1 MHEASSLTAM
11 SRTEMAGI
19 FSRSDCQWSPSSM
32 ETQTCVS
39 VAAERRPF
47 LRGSS
52 RMELATAPPATP
64 LSISVHVL
72 PPSWVRQK
80 CGFMSSSR
88 RVLAAAYAVLVSK
101 WPASM
106 LKMRVQALISGGV
119 TLFHLAPP
127 SVVTWMTPSPVPAQ
141 STLTSRG
148 DGAIA
153 VTVPA
158 GAGVTVEAYLP
169 ALAGTSHVWRERSPL
184 MGVQL

>member
-1 MHEASSLTAM
+1 
-11 SRTEMAGI
+11 
-19 FSRSDCQWSPSSM
+19 
-32 ETQTCVS
+32 
-39 VAAERRPF
+39 
-47 LRGSS
+47 
-52 RMELATAPPATP
+52 MELATAPPATP
-64 LSISVHVL
+64 LSISVQVL

-101 WPASM
+101 WPASL
-106 LKMRVQALISGGV
+106 LKMGGPGLVLGGGAVVPFGAPAGAGGV

-127 SVVTWMTPSPVPAQ
+127 SVVAWMTPSPVPAQ

-148 DGAIA
+148 EGAIA

-169 ALAGTSHVWRERSPL
+169 ALPGTSHVWRERSPL